1 MKKLILGSTLIAA
14 SCAFGAT
21 ASAGDVSVSTSIDYT
36 TDYVFRGVSLAE
48 SAIQPGVEV
57 AFGDAYVGAWVS
69 TAIGDTSIFA
79 GDELDLYAG
88 YGLSLTDDLA
98 MDVGVTYYHYP
109 QGGSLFGT
117 DGGAAGTYEVYA
129 GLSYDTVLSPS
140 LYGYYDLTLEAF
152 TVEGGLGHSVEV
164 SEKTS
169 LDLGVTA
176 GLVDG
181 DGFSYEYGQ
190 LSASFG
196 YAFTDDVSAYLGA
209 NYALSSEDTLIGDSS
224 IDLTDILN
232 PVVDLD
238 LGGSKLFFGAGV
250 AAGF

>member
-1 MKKLILGSTLIAA
+1 MKKLVVGTVLLMSA
-14 SCAFGAT
+14 SASSFT
-21 ASAGDVSVSTSIDYT
+21 AEAGDVSVTTTIDYT

-88 YGLSLTDDLA
+88 YGFELSDTLGA
-98 MDVGVTYYHYP
+98 DVGITYYHYP
-109 QGGSLFGT
+109 QGGGLFET

-129 GLSYDTVLSPS
+129 GLSLDSILSPS
-140 LYGYYDLTLEAF
+140 LYGYYDFTLEAF
-152 TVEGGLGHSVEV
+152 TVEGGVGHSVELG
-164 SEKTS
+164 EKSS
-169 LDLGVTA
+169 LDLGLTA

-190 LSASFG
+190 LSA
-196 YAFTDDVSAYLGA
+196 AIVTDDVSAYVGA
-209 NYALSSEDTLIGDSS
+209 NYALNSEDALIGDSNV
-224 IDLTDILN
+224 DLTDLN
-232 PVVDLD
+232 NPIIDLD
-238 LGGSKLFFGAGV
+238 LGKDKLFFGAGV
-250 AAGF
+250 SAGF